1 MQHAVTLV
9 ARAAFVREKTWKAV
23 MAPNATIHHVEVT
36 LSDVDRSVYEKLD
49 LRLAR
54 HPSESARY
62 LLTRLLAYCLSYE
75 EGIAFSKGGLS
86 SADEPPIAVRDGTG
100 ILLAWIDVGA
110 PSAERLHKA
119 AKAARRVALFTHVEP
134 RLLQQEAATR
144 AIHRVDAIEVWR
156 FEPAFLDGLEAMIG
170 RSAVIELVRNEGKIY
185 VTAQGVVKEGDVT
198 RVSLVA

>member
-1 MQHAVTLV
+1 
-9 ARAAFVREKTWKAV
+9 
-23 MAPNATIHHVEVT
+23 MALTATVHHVQVT
-36 LSDVDRSVYEKLD
+36 LSDVDRAVYEKLD

-86 SADEPPIAVRDGTG
+86 ATDEPPISVRDPTG
-100 ILLAWIDVGA
+100 ILLSWIDIGA

-119 AKAARRVALFTHVEP
+119 AKAARHVALFTHFEP

-144 AIHRVDAIEVWR
+144 AIHRVEAIDVWR
-156 FEPAFLDGLEAMIG
+156 FEPAFLDELEKVMG
-170 RSAVIELVRNEGKIY
+170 RNAIIEVVRNDGKIY
-185 VTAQGVVKEGDVT
+185 VTADGAVKEGELT
-198 RVSLVA
+198 RVELT

>member
-1 MQHAVTLV
+1 
-9 ARAAFVREKTWKAV
+9 
-23 MAPNATIHHVEVT
+23 MALTATVHHVQVT
-36 LSDVDRSVYEKLD
+36 LSDVDRAVYEKLD

-86 SADEPPIAVRDGTG
+86 STDEPPIAVHDPTG
-100 ILLAWIDVGA
+100 ILLAWIDIGA

-119 AKAARRVALFTHVEP
+119 SKAARRVAVFTHVEP

-144 AIHRVDAIEVWR
+144 AIHRVEAIAVWR
-156 FEPAFLDGLEAMIG
+156 FDPSFLDSLESVIG
-170 RSAVIELVRNEGKIY
+170 RNAVIEVVRNEGKVY
-185 VTAQGVVKEGDVT
+185 VTAEGTVKEGDLT
-198 RVSLVA
+198 RVSLV

>member
-1 MQHAVTLV
+1 
-9 ARAAFVREKTWKAV
+9 
-23 MAPNATIHHVEVT
+23 MALTATIHHVQVT
-36 LSDVDRSVYEKLD
+36 LSDVDRAVYEKLD

-86 SADEPPIAVRDGTG
+86 STDEPPISVRDPTG
-100 ILLAWIDVGA
+100 ILRAWIDVGA

-144 AIHRVDAIEVWR
+144 AIHRIEEIEVWR
-156 FEPAFLDGLEAMIG
+156 FEPAFLDGLERFVG
-170 RSAVIELVRNEGKIY
+170 LRSVIEIVRNDGKLY
-185 VTAQGVVKEGDVT
+185 VTAEGVVKEGEAT
-198 RVSLVA
+198 RVALVGSAST